1 MIWHQIQENGLQST
15 VLTLVAVMLP
25 LVLSEVAIAAV
36 AVFTQTTGIP
46 AMLRASTPAF
56 LSGVHFICSLE
67 SEVRSRK
74 SDFRCPESEGEK

>member
-1 MIWHQIQENGLQST
+1 MNGLQST

-36 AVFTQTTGIP
+36 AVFTQTTETP

-56 LSGVHFICSLE
+56 LSGVHFICNLKAVTVGTVLFVPI
-67 SEVRSRK
+67 SEHLGHSFKFQICV
-74 SDFRCPESEGEK
+74 